1 MEPIT
6 IKKEYSEEVSVDE
19 KCAEI
24 FRNARQ
30 GTFSFLCFA
39 CGEILD
45 ASGDGIFKHLGTHY
59 PFEGKENAEKL
70 VRIDETEIEA
80 DNTNPLVLYPLEE
93 VNIDAQLPSIS
104 EECSIEGTSN
114 AISKSYKIIIH
125 SKK

>member
-1 MEPIT
+1 MEPIP
-6 IKKEYSEEVSVDE
+6 IKKEEVLVDE

-24 FRNARQ
+24 FRNTSK

-59 PFEGKENAEKL
+59 HFEDEENLEKL
-70 VRIDETEIEA
+70 VALNEKKVEA
-80 DNTNPLVLYPLEE
+80 DNTKPLVLYPLEE
-93 VNIDAQLPSIS
+93 VNIDAQLPPIS

-114 AISKSYKIIIH
+114 HLSKSYKIIIY